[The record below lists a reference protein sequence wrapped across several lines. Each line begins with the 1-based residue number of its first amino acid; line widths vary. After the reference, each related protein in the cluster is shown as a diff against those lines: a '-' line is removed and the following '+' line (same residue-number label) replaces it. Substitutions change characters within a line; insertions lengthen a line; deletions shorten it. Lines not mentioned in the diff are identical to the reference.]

1 MGVKVKAYG
10 LHSGMTREDI
20 EAFFDKVSNGESLED
35 YATEFEF
42 DDSMVEDIENE
53 SMAAALASQDENLSD
68 EEREYFKGYSCMV
81 AGILD
86 GAKPSTK

>member
-20 EAFFDKVSNGESLED
+20 EVFFEKAARGKSLDE
-35 YATEFEF
+35 YATEVEF
-42 DDSMVEDIENE
+42 DDAMVEDIENQ
-53 SMAAALASQDENLSD
+53 SAAAALASQDENLSD
-68 EEREYFKGYSCMV
+68 EERVYFKGYSEMV

-86 GAKPSTK
+86 GAKPSSK